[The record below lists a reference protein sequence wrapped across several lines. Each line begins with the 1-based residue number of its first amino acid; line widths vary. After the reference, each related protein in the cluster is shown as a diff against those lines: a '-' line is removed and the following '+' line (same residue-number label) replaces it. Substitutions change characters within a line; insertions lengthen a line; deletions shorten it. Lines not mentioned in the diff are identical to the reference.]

1 MPEARVPDYLVI
13 GGGATSLAFVDS
25 IVSHSDAAVT
35 IVDGH
40 DRPGGHWNDAY
51 PFVRLHQ
58 PAAYYGVDS
67 LALERGERDASGLNA
82 GMLAL
87 SSGAEVL
94 AYFERVLHQ
103 RLLPSG
109 RVTWLPRHWA
119 KVHDDGRVEVTS
131 RVTGSSH
138 TVRPRTLV
146 DGTLAR
152 TEVPATHPP
161 RYPVAD
167 GITCIPLNALPAL
180 DRPGVRFTVVG
191 SGKTG
196 IDAVLWLLARDVPP
210 ANIRWIMPRD
220 AWMLDR
226 ANFQMDPAS
235 FATLIGGVTAQLS
248 AIAEASSVPDVFAR
262 LERSG
267 QLVRL
272 DPAVEPTA
280 YKCCTVSQPEL
291 RELRRITNVV
301 RLGHVE
307 RVTSSEI
314 VLTRGSVP
322 LAAGEVLVNC
332 SARAVVAP
340 PPLPVFEDG
349 RINLLMVRTCQP
361 TFSGALIGVVA
372 CAEQDTTTRN
382 AIVQPVVSP
391 NEPLDWLRMWSGT
404 IRNRVAWA
412 RHPVVDAWLRQTR
425 LDAIAIMARTVT
437 ADDADRQA
445 MLGALRETMQRASA
459 RLPALLATAA

>member
-1 MPEARVPDYLVI
+1 MPEPRVSDYLVI

-25 IVSHSDAAVT
+25 IVSHSEATVT

-67 LALERGERDASGLNA
+67 LPLGHSERDASGLNA

-94 AYFERVLHQ
+94 AYLERVLHQ

-109 RVTWLPRHWA
+109 RVTWLPRHRA
-119 KVHDDGRVEVTS
+119 TVHADGGVEVTS
-131 RVTGSSH
+131 HLTGASY

-152 TEVPATHPP
+152 TEVPSTHPP
-161 RYPVAD
+161 RYPVAH
-167 GITCIPLNALPAL
+167 GVTCIPLNALPTL
-180 DRPGVRFTVVG
+180 ERPGAHFTVIG

-196 IDAVLWLLARDVPP
+196 IDAVLWLLGHDVPP

-226 ANFQMDPAS
+226 GNFQMDPAS
-235 FATLIGGVTAQLS
+235 FGTLVGGITAQLS
-248 AIAEASSVPDVFAR
+248 AIADASSVPDVYAR

-272 DPAVEPTA
+272 DPTVEPTA

-291 RELRRITNVV
+291 RELRRITDVV

-307 RVTSSEI
+307 RVTDREI
-314 VLTRGSVP
+314 VLTRGAVP
-322 LAAGEVLVNC
+322 LAANEVLVNC

-372 CAEQDTTTRN
+372 STEQDTATRN
-382 AIVQPVVSP
+382 ALVQPVVSP
-391 NEPLDWLRMWSGT
+391 NEPLDWLRMWAGT

-425 LDAIAIMARTVT
+425 LDSLAIMARTV
-437 ADDADRQA
+437 APDDADKLA
-445 MLGALRETMQRASA
+445 MLGALRETMQRAGA